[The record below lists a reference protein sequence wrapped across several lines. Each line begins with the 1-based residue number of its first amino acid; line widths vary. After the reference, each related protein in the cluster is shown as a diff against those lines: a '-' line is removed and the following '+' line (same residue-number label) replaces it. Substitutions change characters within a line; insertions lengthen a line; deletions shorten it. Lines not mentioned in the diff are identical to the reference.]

1 MIIEFVSAK
10 LGGRCEVGLT
20 ALREELSATQSER
33 ERERE
38 RGEGGG
44 GKGKGGESVFSSI
57 LFFANFSYKLKGSPS
72 NFLVSI
78 FCFCFFF
85 FFF

>member
-38 RGEGGG
+38 RGEGG
-44 GKGKGGESVFSSI
+44 ECVLFYSI
-57 LFFANFSYKLKGSPS
+57 LCQFQLQT
-72 NFLVSI
+72 
-78 FCFCFFF
+78 
-85 FFF
+85 